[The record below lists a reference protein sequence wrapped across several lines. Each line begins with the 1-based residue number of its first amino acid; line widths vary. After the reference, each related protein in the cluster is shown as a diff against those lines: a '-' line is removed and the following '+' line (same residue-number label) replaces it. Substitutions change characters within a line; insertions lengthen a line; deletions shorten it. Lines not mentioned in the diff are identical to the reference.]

1 MTKRSAELLY
11 ASVIIIRATALLF
24 SKIALGVLEPMNLLA
39 VRFFIAFL
47 ILVILF
53 GKRLIKMTR
62 KDVLYGAIL
71 GAGFFAVMT
80 LEMNAL
86 RHTASSTVSF
96 LENTAIVIVPL
107 LAAAL
112 SRKLPSKRSIICAV
126 ITLAGV
132 GLLTLKGGKLS
143 FGIGEVLCICSAVT
157 YASVIIL
164 TDRFSRKA
172 DALIIGI
179 MQIGFLAL
187 FASIGSVVFET
198 PCLPQGGREWGAIL
212 VLAIICTCFGF
223 TLQPVAQRYV
233 STEIAGQ
240 FCALNPLT
248 ASILGIVFLNERL
261 SVYGIIGAVLIL
273 AGILLQSLHLQ
284 RKSTKCR

>member
-1 MTKRSAELLY
+1 MSKRSAELLY
-11 ASVIIIRATALLF
+11 ASVIIVRATALLF
-24 SKIALGVLEPMNLLA
+24 SKIGLGVLEPMNLLA

-47 ILVILF
+47 ILAVLF
-53 GKRLIKMTR
+53 GNRLIKMTR
-62 KDVLYGAIL
+62 KDLLYGAIL
-71 GAGFFAVMT
+71 GAGFFAIMT

-107 LAAAL
+107 LAAAI
-112 SRKLPSKRSIICAV
+112 SRKPPSKRSIICAI

-132 GLLTLKGGKLS
+132 GLLTLKGGKVSL
-143 FGIGEVLCICSAVT
+143 GTGEVLCICSAIT

-179 MQIGFLAL
+179 MQVGFLAL
-187 FASIGSVVFET
+187 FATVGSFAFET

-212 VLAIICTCFGF
+212 VLALVCTCFGF

-248 ASILGIVFLNERL
+248 ASILGIVFLDERL
-261 SVYGIIGAVLIL
+261 GVYGIIGAVMIL
-273 AGILLQSLHLQ
+273 SGILIQNLHF
-284 RKSTKCR
+284 RKTEK

>member
-1 MTKRSAELLY
+1 MSKRSAELLY
-11 ASVIIIRATALLF
+11 ASVIIVRATALLF
-24 SKIALGVLEPMNLLA
+24 SKVGLGVLEPMNLLA

-47 ILVILF
+47 ILVVLF

-62 KDVLYGAIL
+62 KELLYGAII

-86 RHTASSTVSF
+86 RHTASSMVAF

-112 SRKLPSKRSIICAV
+112 SRKLPSRRSIVCAV

-132 GLLTLKGGKLS
+132 GLLTLKGGKVSL
-143 FGIGEVLCICSAVT
+143 GTGEVLCIFGAVT

-164 TDRFSRKA
+164 TEKFSRKA

-187 FASIGSVVFET
+187 FAAVGSFVFET
-198 PCLPQGGREWGAIL
+198 PILPQGGREWGAIL
-212 VLAIICTCFGF
+212 VLAIVCTCFGF

-248 ASILGIVFLNERL
+248 ASILGIVFLDERL
-261 SVYGIIGAVLIL
+261 GAYGIIGAVLIL
-273 AGILLQSLHLQ
+273 AGILIQNLHLQ
-284 RKSTKCR
+284 RKSAKCK